1 MGGPREGATAD
12 VERVVEGFCL
22 FPFLSL
28 SLSLFLSFSSESWKI
43 SSLPG
48 DGSRVRC
55 LALISRGGPD
65 LLRVTGSQFWQP
77 KWPLFSI
84 FRRWHG
90 HTHYTQHTTEE
101 VILFSFPRAATDW
114 SVWTIRCGKTRY
126 WTVGEGGW
134 VWVGRGIADTQSRE
148 RHIYHPVAPPALV
161 TPPLLVVVRLP
172 SVIRLVGVAHPFRLF
187 SSYANLFFL
196 WTRNPT

>member
-1 MGGPREGATAD
+1 M
-12 VERVVEGFCL
+12 
-22 FPFLSL
+22 
-28 SLSLFLSFSSESWKI
+28 
-43 SSLPG
+43 
-48 DGSRVRC
+48 RC

-196 WTRNPT
+196 